1 MTIFNNKKKYKIDKS
16 GKTLAIFLKDQFSI
30 IDEKIINHLIMF
42 SKKKN
47 LQDIRI
53 CMHSNRKSKIHNMI
67 NLINKKKKNIY
78 HKHISKDEIYHIIKG
93 EMKIEY
99 LKKGKK
105 RKITLNKKK
114 NIFRMKKNTYHQIV
128 PLTKYVVFHEIR
140 QGPFFKTDSVFK

>member
-30 IDEKIINHLIMF
+30 IDEKIINHLIIF
-42 SKKKN
+42 SKKN
-47 LQDIRI
+47 NYQDIRI

-78 HKHISKDEIYHIIKG
+78 HKHIRKDEIYHIIKG

-114 NIFRMKKNTYHQIV
+114 NIFRMRKNTFHQIV